1 VLFRVAELGLLE
13 DLLIPLIGSGELDAE
28 VEHARLVS
36 CLFILR
42 GIVEH
47 DLHRLWV
54 QEKKLVMPRLVTYFS
69 PDKAPEPDKEI
80 RRLILDILLIL

>member
-1 VLFRVAELGLLE
+1 MLAWFRV
-13 DLLIPLIGSGELDAE
+13 
-28 VEHARLVS
+28 
-36 CLFILR
+36 CLFCEASY
-42 GIVEH
+42 EH